1 MCLTQFLATSNKQQA
16 TSNKQQATSNK
27 RHKFS
32 LRPNKF
38 TVKYKFSHS
47 KPHAQEQIP
56 VLVRFLSF
64 ENMRASALSL
74 CKKQSSTYKKYAC
87 GCFLHAPSICSAY
100 FQKFCQHRHGCRRM
114 SYGLRQVNPKQIP
127 QNLKPAGVSKGV
139 SPLAA
144 REKEGVI
151 GGEKTLL

>member
-1 MCLTQFLATSNKQQA
+1 MINKRFERTYKYSHQKSAKSEAKYLTRSSVPDTIFSNKQQA

-27 RHKFS
+27 RHKFP

-38 TVKYKFSHS
+38 TIKYKFSHS

-56 VLVRFLSF
+56 ILVRFLSF

-100 FQKFCQHRHGCRRM
+100 FQKFCQHRHGC
-114 SYGLRQVNPKQIP
+114 P
-127 QNLKPAGVSKGV
+127 
-139 SPLAA
+139 
-144 REKEGVI
+144 
-151 GGEKTLL
+151 TD

>member
-1 MCLTQFLATSNKQQA
+1 MLYCTLMIEKRLKSTNTSYNHSQTKTHKSLAKHLTRGSVPDTIFSNKQQATSNKQQA

-27 RHKFS
+27 RHKFP

-38 TVKYKFSHS
+38 TIKYKFSHS

-56 VLVRFLSF
+56 ILVRFLSF

-100 FQKFCQHRHGCRRM
+100 FQKFCQHRHGC
-114 SYGLRQVNPKQIP
+114 P
-127 QNLKPAGVSKGV
+127 
-139 SPLAA
+139 
-144 REKEGVI
+144 
-151 GGEKTLL
+151 TD